1 MSNAATTRT
10 EIVALATAVKEA
22 KDLNEVREA
31 LIELNDAFREAQAE
45 FGVAE
50 FNDIDQYLDT
60 EEIPVFFTPSVELPH
75 SGTAIW
81 SFDSERILVG
91 ATWGRHEL
99 YFTNHEGD
107 RV

>member
-45 FGVAE
+45 FGGAE
-50 FNDIDQYLDT
+50 FNDIAHYLDT
-60 EEIPVFFTPSVELPH
+60 DEIPFFCAPIELPNIP
-75 SGTAIW
+75 TAIW

-91 ATWGRHEL
+91 ANWERHEL